1 MLMSLSEKERKLHIL
16 QLTKYWLFNLELGI
30 SESEVSEFLK
40 MLEEIENYEECEA
53 IKRAQEIYK
62 LKLKHERIK

>member
-1 MLMSLSEKERKLHIL
+1 MSLSEKERKLHIL